1 MASRAVRRARKQHI
15 ATLSAQARKS
25 EAQRNITSLN
35 QVDPSKIDRLTVPQL
50 RQAARLYGAKQ
61 EARKAQIVRAAQAD
75 YYNVPVIH
83 ATKLDRDMAS
93 RPLISDA
100 DIASAPVK
108 RRKTLRQQ
116 QRRRIAAREKL
127 GRARAYNALRQSR
140 TVEQQQ
146 WRERHGL
153 DAPNPNVMSHAL
165 SGSRELRDM
174 LNTVNVLNN
183 PDFVEVIPVET
194 LKKELKDAAK
204 RVKSPRERERDELY
218 KLYKK
223 AKRERNKKRAKQ
235 KKTQLQYL
243 RFLRQSQLKGAL
255 GKDVAHQF
263 TRLSNKQVRWLMN
276 NTSFG
281 KAIRNFI
288 GNSPE
293 YESWEA
299 VRKYAKNKKF
309 KFVSESEK
317 QKAKAKEQILDFFEM
332 AKRH

>member
-1 MASRAVRRARKQHI
+1 MASRAVRRARKQRI
-15 ATLSAQARKS
+15 AILSAQARKG
-25 EAQRNITSLN
+25 EAQRTITTLQ
-35 QVDPSKIDRLTVPQL
+35 QVNMNKLDRLTVPQL
-50 RQAARLYGAKQ
+50 RQVARLYGEEQ
-61 EARKAQIVRAAQAD
+61 EARKAQIVKAAQEA
-75 YYNVPVIH
+75 YYNVPVVH
-83 ATKLDRDMAS
+83 VTKLDRDLAS

-108 RRKTLRQQ
+108 RQKTLRQQ

-127 GRARAYNALRQSR
+127 GRAREYNALRQSR

-174 LNTVNVLNN
+174 LNTTNVLND
-183 PDFVEVIPVET
+183 PDFVKGMPAET
-194 LKKELKDAAK
+194 LKKEIKDAAK
-204 RVKSPRERERDELY
+204 RVKSPQERERDDLY
-218 KLYKK
+218 KSYKK
-223 AKRERNKKRAKQ
+223 AKRGRNKKRVKQ

-243 RFLRQSQLKGAL
+243 RFLRQAQLKGAL
-255 GKDVAHQF
+255 GKDVARQF
-263 TRLSNKQVRWLMN
+263 TRLSDKQVRWLMN

-281 KAIRNFI
+281 KAMRNFV

-299 VRKYAKNKKF
+299 VRKNAKNGKF

-317 QKAKAKEQILDFFEM
+317 QKDKAKKQILDFFEM
-332 AKRH
+332 AKRR

>member
-25 EAQRNITSLN
+25 EAQRDITSLN
-35 QVDPSKIDRLTVPQL
+35 QVNVNKLDRLTVPQL
-50 RQAARLYGAKQ
+50 RQVARLYGVKQ
-61 EARKAQIVRAAQAD
+61 EARKAQIVRAAQES
-75 YYNVPVIH
+75 YYNVPVVH
-83 ATKLDRDMAS
+83 VTKLDQDLAS

-108 RRKTLRQQ
+108 RQKTLRQQ
-116 QRRRIAAREKL
+116 QRRRVAAREKL
-127 GRARAYNALRQSR
+127 GRAREYNALRQSR

-174 LNTVNVLNN
+174 LNTTNVLNN
-183 PDFVEVIPVET
+183 PDFVKRMPAET
-194 LKKELKDAAK
+194 LKKEIKDTAK
-204 RVKSPRERERDELY
+204 RVKPPQSRDELG
-218 KLYKK
+218 KLHTK
-223 AKRERNKKRAKQ
+223 AKRGGNKKRAKQ

-243 RFLRQSQLKGAL
+243 RFLRQAQLKGAL
-255 GKDVAHQF
+255 GKDVARQF
-263 TRLSNKQVRWLMN
+263 SRLSDKQVRWLMN

-281 KAIRNFI
+281 KAMRNFV

-299 VRKYAKNKKF
+299 VRKNAKNGKF

-317 QKAKAKEQILDFFEM
+317 QKDKAKRQILDFFDM

>member
-1 MASRAVRRARKQHI
+1 MASRTARRARKQHI

-25 EAQRNITSLN
+25 EAQRNIISLN

-61 EARKAQIVRAAQAD
+61 EARKAQIVRTAQQD
-75 YYNVPVIH
+75 YYNVPVVH

-100 DIASAPVK
+100 EIASAPAK

-116 QRRRIAAREKL
+116 QRRRVAAREKL
-127 GRARAYNALRQSR
+127 GRAREYNALRQSR

-183 PDFVEVIPVET
+183 PNFVKGMPAET

-204 RVKSPRERERDELY
+204 RVKPPRARDESG
-218 KLYKK
+218 KLSTKG
-223 AKRERNKKRAKQ
+223 KRGGNKKRAKQ

-243 RFLRQSQLKGAL
+243 RFLRQAQLKGAL

-263 TRLSNKQVRWLMN
+263 SRLTNKQVRWLMN

-281 KAIRNFI
+281 KSIRNFI

>member
-1 MASRAVRRARKQHI
+1 MASRAARRARKQHI
-15 ATLSAQARKS
+15 ATLSAQARTS
-25 EAQRNITSLN
+25 EAQRNITTLN
-35 QVDPSKIDRLTVPQL
+35 QVNMDKLDNLTVPQL
-50 RQAARLYGAKQ
+50 RQAAQLYGAKQ
-61 EARKAQIVRAAQAD
+61 EARKAQIVKAAQED
-75 YYNVPVIH
+75 YYNVPVVH
-83 ATKLDRDMAS
+83 VTKLDQDMAS

-100 DIASAPVK
+100 EIASAPAK
-108 RRKTLRQQ
+108 RQKTLRQQ
-116 QRRRIAAREKL
+116 QRRRVAAREKL
-127 GRARAYNALRQSR
+127 GRAREYNALRQSR

-183 PDFVEVIPVET
+183 PDFVKGMPVQT

-204 RVKSPRERERDELY
+204 RVKSPSGRQRDELD
-218 KLYKK
+218 KSYKK
-223 AKRERNKKRAKQ
+223 AKRERSKKRVKQ

-243 RFLRQSQLKGAL
+243 RFLRQTQLKGAL

-263 TRLSNKQVRWLMN
+263 SRLSNRQVRWLMN

-281 KAIRNFI
+281 KAVRNFI

-299 VRKYAKNKKF
+299 VRKNAKNKKF

-317 QKAKAKEQILDFFEM
+317 QKANAKKQILDFFEM

>member
-1 MASRAVRRARKQHI
+1 MASRAVRRARKQHV
-15 ATLSAQARKS
+15 ATLSAQAHRS
-25 EAQRNITSLN
+25 EAQRTITTLD
-35 QVDPSKIDRLTVPQL
+35 QVDVNKIDRLTVPQL
-50 RQAARLYGAKQ
+50 RQAAQLYGAKQ
-61 EARKAQIVRAAQAD
+61 EARKAQIVRAAQED

-83 ATKLDRDMAS
+83 ATKLDRELAS

-100 DIASAPVK
+100 DIASAPIK
-108 RRKTLRQQ
+108 RQKTLRQQ
-116 QRRRIAAREKL
+116 QRRRVAAREKL
-127 GRARAYNALRQSR
+127 GRAREYNALRQSR

-183 PDFVEVIPVET
+183 PDFVKGMPVQT

-204 RVKSPRERERDELY
+204 RVKSPRERQRDELN

-223 AKRERNKKRAKQ
+223 AKRERSKKRTKQ

-243 RFLRQSQLKGAL
+243 RFLRQAQLKGAL

-263 TRLSNKQVRWLMN
+263 SRLSNKQVRWLMN

-293 YESWEA
+293 HQSWEA
-299 VRKYAKNKKF
+299 VRKNAKNKKF
-309 KFVSESEK
+309 KFVSESET
-317 QKAKAKEQILDFFEM
+317 QKAKAKKQILDFFEM

>member
-1 MASRAVRRARKQHI
+1 
-15 ATLSAQARKS
+15 
-25 EAQRNITSLN
+25 
-35 QVDPSKIDRLTVPQL
+35 VPQL
-50 RQAARLYGAKQ
+50 RQAAQLYGAKQ
-61 EARKAQIVRAAQAD
+61 EARKAQIVKAAQED
-75 YYNVPVIH
+75 YYNVPVVH
-83 ATKLDRDMAS
+83 VSKLDQDMAS
-93 RPLISDA
+93 RPIISDA
-100 DIASAPVK
+100 EIASAPIK
-108 RRKTLRQQ
+108 RQKTLRQQ
-116 QRRRIAAREKL
+116 QRRRVAAREKL
-127 GRARAYNALRQSR
+127 GRAREYNALRQSR

-183 PDFVEVIPVET
+183 SDFVKKMPTET
-194 LKKELKDAAK
+194 LKKELKDSAK
-204 RVKSPRERERDELY
+204 RVKSPQELERDELH
-218 KLYKK
+218 KLYKEANRK
-223 AKRERNKKRAKQ
+223 RNKKRIKQ
-235 KKTQLQYL
+235 KRTELQYL
-243 RFLRQSQLKGAL
+243 RFLRQTQLKGAL

-263 TRLSNKQVRWLMN
+263 SRLSNKQVRWLMD

-281 KAIRNFI
+281 KAVRNFI

-299 VRKYAKNKKF
+299 VRKNAKNNKF

-317 QKAKAKEQILDFFEM
+317 QKAKAKKQILDFFEM